1 MTSNYKPGLRVSEYL
16 LEERIGVGSFCEV
29 WRARHH
35 IWDSEHVAAKL
46 PIDAEYVRYLQRE
59 GLVVHGIRH
68 ANVVR
73 VLGLDPYADVP
84 YLMMELVRGPSLA
97 GVLAD
102 HKHGL
107 PVDVATTIFRGLL
120 NALVAAH
127 GGGVLHRDIKPGNIL
142 LNLAGKPLAQ
152 LAIDDVKIGDFG
164 LGLKAADSL
173 RSIAQSASL
182 ERDNQLVGTIAYM
195 APEIKNSERDADA
208 RADLYSVGV
217 VLFEMLTGE
226 RPAGAELPSTL
237 RAGLP
242 TWADAIFQR
251 LYSRYERRLESAAAV
266 LALLPSQ
273 TDSPPLPIHASGR
286 RIASAHRHEIPPIP
300 TDVVGR
306 RPPKGVD
313 VDIPCPECRVS
324 LRAHSGLEKCPM
336 CRAVLDPFLFGALD
350 PVLVAQP
357 PELSP
362 PVARTHPV
370 SGVACKRCASRID
383 DGDQFCTQCG
393 EQLVPQVR
401 RCSTCGFWPSVHD
414 AFCTSCGT
422 RLP

>member
-84 YLMMELVRGPSLA
+84 YLIMELVRGPSLGA
-97 GVLAD
+97 VLD
-102 HKHGL
+102 EHKQGL
-107 PVDVATTIFRGLL
+107 PVDVALTVFRGLL

-127 GGGVLHRDIKPGNIL
+127 GANVLHRDIKPGNIL
-142 LNLAGKPLAQ
+142 LNLAGKPLSQ

-182 ERDNQLVGTIAYM
+182 ERDNELVGTIAYM

-208 RADLYSVGV
+208 RADLYSAGV

-226 RPAGAELPSTL
+226 RPAGAELPSTM

-242 TWADAIFQR
+242 AWADSIFQR

-266 LALLPSQ
+266 LAQLPSSGAIAPRV
-273 TDSPPLPIHASGR
+273 TSPPPLPTGKLGIPIEHA
-286 RIASAHRHEIPPIP
+286 P
-300 TDVVGR
+300 TLARTPKAAVGEDV
-306 RPPKGVD
+306 
-313 VDIPCPECRVS
+313 PCPSCRVS
-324 LRAHSGLEKCPM
+324 LRAHSGLTNCPV
-336 CRAVLDPFLFGALD
+336 CQATLDPAFFAAL
-350 PVLVAQP
+350 PSVP
-357 PELSP
+357 PP
-362 PVARTHPV
+362 PPARTTPV
-370 SGVACKRCASRID
+370 TGVACKRCANRID